1 MYITAG
7 VIVLAVG
14 TWGVTSMRGESGP
27 TVDPITIASAG
38 SGSESI
44 AGEGGRIASST
55 TTSTSLARI
64 WVQVAGAVRGPGVY
78 EMTAGSRVYEAVER
92 AGGFSED
99 ADREVLTLAARLTDG
114 CRVYVPR
121 VGEVATGGVVPLEE
135 QTASATMADGA
146 VVSINS
152 ATVDEL
158 DSLPGVGPAIANDIV
173 NYRETNGPFTSVDQ
187 LTDVPGIGP
196 AKLEQLRPLVGL

>member
-1 MYITAG
+1 M
-7 VIVLAVG
+7 
-14 TWGVTSMRGESGP
+14 
-27 TVDPITIASAG
+27 
-38 SGSESI
+38 
-44 AGEGGRIASST
+44 
-55 TTSTSLARI
+55 
-64 WVQVAGAVRGPGVY
+64 QVAGAVRGPGVY